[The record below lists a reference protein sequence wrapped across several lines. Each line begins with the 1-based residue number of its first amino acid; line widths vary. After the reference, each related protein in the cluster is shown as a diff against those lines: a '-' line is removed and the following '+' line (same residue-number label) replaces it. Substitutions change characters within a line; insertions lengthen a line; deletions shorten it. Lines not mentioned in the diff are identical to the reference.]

1 MTNKVLVLVTC
12 GKQGEA
18 GAIARALIDER
29 VAACV
34 AVLPVPVLSTYRWK
48 DRIEATP
55 EDLLLIKTSRKLL
68 KKVEAAVARLHSY
81 EVPEIIALPIAG
93 GSKMYLSWLE
103 ESLRAPRVA
112 RKKKRAAAR
121 RA

>member
-55 EDLLLIKTSRKLL
+55 EDLLLIKTSRKLVP
-68 KKVEAAVARLHSY
+68 KVEAVVTRLHSY
-81 EVPEIIALPIAG
+81 EVPEFFALPIAA
-93 GSKMYLSWLE
+93 GSKKYLKWMD
-103 ESLRAPRVA
+103 ESLRVPRVA
-112 RKKKRAAAR
+112 RKKTKASR